1 MRGAAALLLAVA
13 VLVLAYPASAADS
26 ADQTISTDRPGIPYG
41 TSIVPVGHLQL
52 ETGLPTFANDSITAG
67 HSLLLSTPTYLRYG
81 VSDKFEVQLAA
92 SPWNRLT
99 TTQFGH
105 HQTVSG
111 VGDVQLGAKYALTS
125 GGGSAPAITM
135 VGYVTL
141 PTGNRNFTAGRP
153 AYNLNVIA
161 GWSLTSSTSLTTMIS
176 FTRSPVAGDRH
187 ADSGTLAAALSHS
200 FTSRF
205 SAYAEAGWFPG
216 FSNASDTALA
226 GGGMTYL
233 ITPRVQLDGFFDLG
247 LNHASANALY
257 GTGLS
262 VLF

>member
-1 MRGAAALLLAVA
+1 MALALAAALLL
-13 VLVLAYPASAADS
+13 LAGRARAADF

-52 ETGLPTFANDSITAG
+52 ETGLPTFENDSIANG

-81 VSDKFEVQLAA
+81 VSDKFEVQLAG
-92 SPWNRLT
+92 SPWNHLT

-105 HQTVSG
+105 RQSVSG
-111 VGDVQLGAKYALTS
+111 VGDIQLGAKYALTS
-125 GGGSAPAITM
+125 GGGGAPALTM

-141 PTGNRNFTAGRP
+141 PTGNRYFTAGRP
-153 AYNLNVIA
+153 AYNLNAIA
-161 GWSLTSSTSLTTMIS
+161 GWTLSGTTSLTTMIS
-176 FTRSPVAGDRH
+176 FTRSPVSGDRH
-187 ADSGTLAAALSHS
+187 ADRGTLAAALSHS

-226 GGGMTYL
+226 GGSMSYL
-233 ITPRVQLDGFFDLG
+233 VTPHVQVDGFFDLG
-247 LNHASANALY
+247 LNHASANAVC